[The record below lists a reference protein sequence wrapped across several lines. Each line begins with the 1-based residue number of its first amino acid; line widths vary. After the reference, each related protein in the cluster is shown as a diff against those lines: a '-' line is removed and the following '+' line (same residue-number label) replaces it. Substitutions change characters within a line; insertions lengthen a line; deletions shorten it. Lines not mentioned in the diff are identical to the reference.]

1 MSVKEFLDSLD
12 IIMADTVLSRLEAHY
27 ADQQQQEYRL
37 KALNSEEIRE
47 MLAYMD
53 GIEVYQGIVPLWTDG
68 HSNYI
73 GLYVK
78 GPLAYRVCYL
88 DHEETDVSP
97 AFRSVESFVEVLDK
111 QREADWEDLTKDYP
125 VSGSYSTNE
134 EERAADLK
142 SIDELHVMI
151 NDVQDDED
159 QRRQYLFS
167 LMALTSYNNLD
178 SLLPFLADEDMFVQE
193 RACEI
198 MGFHRYKPAY
208 EKLKEV
214 AEHGSHNGKLAAKRA
229 ISGMREKL

>member
-1 MSVKEFLDSLD
+1 MRVKEFLVTLD
-12 IIMADTVLSRLEAHY
+12 NPLPEKVLSRLVAHY
-27 ADQQQQEYRL
+27 ADQEQQDYCL
-37 KALNSEEIRE
+37 KALQAEEFRE
-47 MLAYMD
+47 MLAYME
-53 GIEVYQGIVPLWTDG
+53 GFEVYQGIVPLWTDG

-78 GPLAYRVCYL
+78 GPLKYRVCYIS
-88 DHEETDVSP
+88 HEETDVSP

-111 QREADWEDLTKDYP
+111 QPEADWEELIKDYP
-125 VSGSYSTNE
+125 VSGSAGLNPE
-134 EERAADLK
+134 QLAADLK
-142 SIDELHVMI
+142 SIDELQVI
-151 NDVQDDED
+151 IEEPELDDD

-178 SLLPFLADEDMFVQE
+178 SLLPYLADEDMFVQE

-214 AEHGSHNGKLAAKRA
+214 AEHGMHNGKLAAKRA
-229 ISGMREKL
+229 LSQIKRHW